1 MDEGPVKSV
10 LEILPAYLNFVI
22 GFLRSPRAAFA
33 PYALKGKVQSNL
45 TSFLLAGVATAYIAG
60 ALMPSTSFDIQ
71 NPHGGMDLFAKWL
84 AHQDVKTL
92 PLEALLAVLVLA
104 MAAHIIGKLFD
115 RWQDK
120 ASLPGT
126 AEDSVNAALGFASI
140 FLPFTTIVLLGTLS
154 LASPALTERF
164 GPPALIITISG
175 ALVLY
180 LLVAI
185 GYLVTSF
192 AAVHK
197 VSWGGAASALA
208 TAFVCIAFVTANIT

>member
-45 TSFLLAGVATAYIAG
+45 TSFLLAGVAAAYIAG
-60 ALMPSTSFDIQ
+60 ALLPSTSFDIE
-71 NPHGGMDLFAKWL
+71 NPQGGMDLFAKWL
-84 AHQDVKTL
+84 VHQDVKTL
-92 PLEALLAVLVLA
+92 PLQALLAVLVLA
-104 MAAHIIGKLFD
+104 LAAHIIGKLFD

-120 ASLPGT
+120 ASLPGS

-140 FLPFTTIVLLGTLS
+140 FLPFTTMALLGTLS
-154 LASPALTERF
+154 LATPALTERF
-164 GPPALIITISG
+164 GPPALIVTIAG
-175 ALVLY
+175 ALVVY

-208 TAFVCIAFVTANIT
+208 AAFVCIAFVTANIT